1 MSAVP
6 SPPKVFE
13 PREPVSVPAASA
25 RARPV
30 VVKLVWRRAVVL
42 LCGVIAALLAAA
54 IGWFEYDPP
63 ALAHANDAYRRNELE
78 EALSIARGHLDR
90 RPYCRAA
97 TLLVARC
104 LSRLGRPKEGEPYY
118 QKASPLNLEDRH
130 IRAYALV
137 LSNARDPA
145 ILAYQEILRLWP
157 QDVLALRRMAAVLI
171 SESRW
176 YDAMDA
182 ARRLTQIPS
191 AAVIG
196 HTLAGVVHDSTGES
210 EEATNDFDQVMAL
223 DPELKK
229 MPLKPRSMFWAEYG
243 RNLILIG
250 RTEDAK
256 RYLHRALGEGD
267 DPTIADLLGEAYSLQ
282 GAFEDAEQC
291 WRLALQLEPT
301 RHGTWWRL
309 GKLELQRGRPAEA
322 IDPLRRSTALRPDAV
337 GPLYSL
343 SLAYRRLG
351 RNALALEYTNQA
363 NRLRARNGEPA
374 RPDAGSPLQRS
385 DEPTPRNRENKSWR
399 ARAETTSD
407 F

>member
-1 MSAVP
+1 MSVVP
-6 SPPKVFE
+6 SPSKTLEAGE
-13 PREPVSVPAASA
+13 PISVGAASA

-30 VVKLVWRRAVVL
+30 VKKRRWLAVLL
-42 LCGVIAALLAAA
+42 LCGVLIGLLAAA
-54 IGWFEYDPP
+54 IAWSEYHPLAMAQAEAAYRHNELDK
-63 ALAHANDAYRRNELE
+63 ALRMAHA
-78 EALSIARGHLDR
+78 HLDR
-90 RPYCRAA
+90 RPYGRAA
-97 TLLVARC
+97 AILVARC
-104 LSRLGRPKEGEPYY
+104 LSRLGRPKEAEPYY
-118 QKASPLNLEDRH
+118 QKASPLGLEDRH
-130 IRAYALV
+130 IRAYAFV

-196 HTLAGVVHDSTGES
+196 HTLAGVVHHNTGES
-210 EEATNDFDQVMAL
+210 EDAVNAFDQVMVL
-223 DPELKK
+223 DPDLKQ
-229 MPLKPRSMFWAEYG
+229 MPLKPRSMFWAQYG
-243 RNLILIG
+243 RNLIVIG

-267 DPTIADLLGEAYSLQ
+267 DPKIADLLGEAYALQ
-282 GAFEDAEQC
+282 GELEEAEQC
-291 WRLALQLEPT
+291 WRLAVQLDPT
-301 RHGTWWRL
+301 QYGAWWRL

-322 IDPLRRSTALRPDAV
+322 IEPLRRANALRVDAV
-337 GPLYSL
+337 GPLYAL

-351 RNALALEYTNQA
+351 RNTEALKYSNQA
-363 NRLRARNGEPA
+363 NRLRGMNGERT
-374 RPDAGSPLQRS
+374 RPDAGSPLQGS
-385 DEPTPRNRENKSWR
+385 DEPTPKNHVDKSWR
-399 ARAETTSD
+399 TRTESSPD

>member
-1 MSAVP
+1 MPVVP
-6 SPPKVFE
+6 SPPRTLE
-13 PREPVSVPAASA
+13 AREPLSVTAASA

-30 VVKLVWRRAVVL
+30 VKKRRWRRPILL
-42 LCGVIAALLAAA
+42 LCGVITGLLPAA
-54 IGWFEYDPP
+54 IGWFEYYPP
-63 ALAHANDAYRRNELE
+63 ALAQAEAAYRRNELDT
-78 EALSIARGHLDR
+78 ALRIARAHLDR
-90 RPYCRAA
+90 RPYSRAA
-97 TLLVARC
+97 AILLARC
-104 LSRLGRPKEGEPYY
+104 LSRLGRPKEAEPYY
-118 QKASPLNLEDRH
+118 QKACPLGLEDRH
-130 IRAYALV
+130 IRAYAFV
-137 LSNARDPA
+137 VSNARDPA

-196 HTLAGVVHDSTGES
+196 HTLAGVVHHNTGES
-210 EEATNDFDQVMAL
+210 EEAVNDFDQVMAL
-223 DPELKK
+223 DPEFKQ
-229 MPLKPRSMFWAEYG
+229 MPLKPRSMFWSEYG
-243 RNLILIG
+243 RNLILVG

-267 DPTIADLLGEAYSLQ
+267 DPKIADLLGEAYSLQ
-282 GAFEDAEQC
+282 GALEDAEQC
-291 WRLALQLEPT
+291 WRLALQLDPT
-301 RHGTWWRL
+301 RYGTWWRL

-322 IDPLRRSTALRPDAV
+322 IESLRRANSLRPDAV

-363 NRLRARNGEPA
+363 NRMRGMNGERT
-374 RPDAGSPLQRS
+374 RPDAGSPLLGS
-385 DEPTPRNRENKSWR
+385 DEPTPPNPINKSWR
-399 ARAETTSD
+399 TRSGSTPD